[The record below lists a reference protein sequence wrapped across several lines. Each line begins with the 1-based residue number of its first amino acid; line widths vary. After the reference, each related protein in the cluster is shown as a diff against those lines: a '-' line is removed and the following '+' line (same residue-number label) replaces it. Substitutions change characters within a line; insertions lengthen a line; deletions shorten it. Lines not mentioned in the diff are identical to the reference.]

1 MLFMFTSYWHE
12 CSYCTRIYLY
22 EYEYQGLHL
31 IGIRFTYTIMM
42 WVATQS
48 KFACLHLLANLKFL
62 LMNTIIIL
70 SKYQF
75 LCILFVIMLQLQID
89 NSSSFPCFNQ
99 QKMFADTAL
108 LVNIMSE
115 VLIIFVYSSCDFF
128 VCKKSWIDILD
139 EIWWIIKIYTFFV

>member
-1 MLFMFTSYWHE
+1 MVFANALFKAS
-12 CSYCTRIYLY
+12 YLY
-22 EYEYQGLHL
+22 DKSLCYLCSRHIDMNVHIVHEFIYTSLDQGLYL

-75 LCILFVIMLQLQID
+75 LCIL
-89 NSSSFPCFNQ
+89 
-99 QKMFADTAL
+99 
-108 LVNIMSE
+108 
-115 VLIIFVYSSCDFF
+115 
-128 VCKKSWIDILD
+128 
-139 EIWWIIKIYTFFV
+139 YT